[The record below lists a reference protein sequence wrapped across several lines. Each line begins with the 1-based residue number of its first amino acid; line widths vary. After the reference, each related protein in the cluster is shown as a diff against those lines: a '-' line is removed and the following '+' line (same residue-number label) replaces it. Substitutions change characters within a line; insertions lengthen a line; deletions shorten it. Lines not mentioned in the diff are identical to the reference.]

1 MPIALQIM
9 KEDKS
14 QSELRGI
21 IILEREVLDNQE
33 DIHCN

>member
-1 MPIALQIM
+1 MPIALKIM

-14 QSELRGI
+14 QSELRGT
-21 IILEREVLDNQE
+21 IILEREVLDNKE